1 MDGLELDW
9 MRSPYYLK
17 PGCEIEDAHILT
29 QFMRDS
35 RKLADQA
42 EKKYGHAVELIVRL
56 PPRPDDAR
64 KMGFDVPV
72 WAAEKLITRVV
83 LTSYFGST
91 DYDYPLELWRSLLGD
106 EIKLTASLEILSK
119 GKPEDAR
126 FPVTPEIVF
135 GHAASFY
142 YRGSDD
148 IYLFNFFDTM
158 NSSHFFNTQNDAAEK
173 LTRIHRTVG
182 IREKVEAQK
191 RRHIVSFT
199 DTFSR
204 AWGSLPDP
212 ILPRKA
218 NQWPPAFLRLNVGG
232 AVKGRTAKAVIAWN
246 GDEPEK
252 VLCNGIPCIKS
263 AENFTDGIPQNIE
276 DPTAYQIQDGV
287 LKDGDNMLYFEG
299 NCAVTWCE
307 IDIEC
312 SQ

>member
-17 PGCEIEDAHILT
+17 PGREVEDAHILT

-42 EKKYGHAVELIVRL
+42 EKKYGHAVELIVRM

-64 KMGFDVPV
+64 KMGFDIPA

-83 LTSYFGST
+83 LTSYFGCT
-91 DYDYPLELWRSLLGD
+91 DHDYPLELWRSLLGD

-126 FPVTPEIVF
+126 FTVTPEIVF

-158 NSSHFFNTQNDAAEK
+158 NSSHFFDTPNDSAEK
-173 LTRIHRTVG
+173 LARIHRTVG

-204 AWGSLPDP
+204 ALGYLPDP
-212 ILPRKA
+212 ILPRRA
-218 NQWPPAFLRLNVGG
+218 DQWPPAFLRLNVGG
-232 AVKGRTAKAVIAWN
+232 EVKGRTAKAVIAWD
-246 GDEPEK
+246 GDEPET
-252 VLCNGIPCIKS
+252 VLCNGNLCTKS
-263 AENFTDGIPQNIE
+263 AEKFTEGLPQNIE
-276 DPTAYQIQDGV
+276 NPTVYRIPDGV
-287 LKDGDNMLYFEG
+287 LKDGDNMLYFKG
-299 NCAVTWCE
+299 NCAITWCE
-307 IDIEC
+307 IDIE
-312 SQ
+312 SSK